1 MKFADTEKE
10 RQFRRMQQ
18 MAQQLGVVNPTAATI
33 SPAAAAGL
41 PAGLSTAATAYP
53 YMTPANHHA
62 AAAAA
67 TAAGVCQ
74 MAIRPLCG

>member
-1 MKFADTEKE
+1 
-10 RQFRRMQQ
+10 MQQ

-67 TAAGVCQ
+67 SAAGVCH
-74 MAIRPLCG
+74 MAIRPLYG